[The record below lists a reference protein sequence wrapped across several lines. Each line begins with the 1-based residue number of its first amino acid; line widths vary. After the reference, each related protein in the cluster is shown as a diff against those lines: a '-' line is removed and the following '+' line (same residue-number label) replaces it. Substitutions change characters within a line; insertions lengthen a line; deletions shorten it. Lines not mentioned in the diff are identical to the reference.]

1 MPWAIS
7 SHYLLP
13 PTTAGSVSAPN
24 CPKLRFSHV
33 KAMYGGTSSFKEYR
47 RGGTYVPDVPELDTF
62 NPIEE
67 YGEANQNQQ
76 ISNSASG
83 LRLSTFHS
91 AGKENV
97 TYSSDIYAGAAK
109 QDRYINYTMTP
120 SRKEIHREVLDSTH
134 YSNAMIGLVHGDHA
148 VKVDHQAGQVALI
161 IHNKSGIYGN
171 GGAGGLS
178 LIHI

>member
-1 MPWAIS
+1 MTAVAWGVN

-13 PTTAGSVSAPN
+13 PTTAESALAPS

-33 KAMYGGTSSFKEYR
+33 KAMYGGTSSFRDYR

-97 TYSSDIYAGAAK
+97 TYSSIKYTGAKADRDIDPTA
-109 QDRYINYTMTP
+109 MTP
-120 SRKEIHREVLDSTH
+120 SRKEIHREVLDSIH
-134 YSNAMIGLVHGDHA
+134 YSNTMDGIHGNPA
-148 VKVDHQAGQVALI
+148 IEVDHQAGNVALI
-161 IHNKSGIYGN
+161 IHNKSSIY
-171 GGAGGLS
+171 
-178 LIHI
+178 